1 MSDTWDRVES
11 MQTREIR
18 LTLEQELGM
27 ISQQACGLVNQ
38 TIKKT
43 LQVST
48 FNGILLEDIEL
59 DTSSGKRG
67 VSMMQYPSWAT
78 EYYAV

>member
-11 MQTREIR
+11 LQAREIR

-27 ISQQACGLVNQ
+27 ISQKAYEFVNQ

-43 LQVST
+43 LQDST
-48 FNGILLEDIEL
+48 FGSIWLEDMDL
-59 DTSSGKRG
+59 DASSGKRG
-67 VSMMQYPSWAT
+67 VSIMQYPSLAT
-78 EYYAV
+78 YTED